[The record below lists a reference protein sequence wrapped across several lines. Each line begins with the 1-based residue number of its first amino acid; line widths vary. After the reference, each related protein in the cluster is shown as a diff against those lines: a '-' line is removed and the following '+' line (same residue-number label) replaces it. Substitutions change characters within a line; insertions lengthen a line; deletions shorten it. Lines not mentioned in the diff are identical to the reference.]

1 MAPAAKARFPRTT
14 VTMMMKRPIP
24 PLPSEPA
31 PPSEGVPAPATGRR
45 SRRRRRR
52 IVVTLLAVV
61 LVLVLAVGGTA
72 VALILRLS
80 DSLATNAVSRPGGEQ
95 DGQSIPDW
103 DGPVNLLIMG
113 SDGRDGLTSGT
124 YGGDDVEG
132 DRSDTLMLLHV
143 NAAHTDATLVSIP
156 RDTMLPRPACRS
168 SNGTTYEATDATQ
181 VNSAFDIGP
190 YCTLDTIRA
199 YTGLDIDNFVVV
211 NFDGFIDITN
221 AIGGVD
227 VCLAEDVDDP
237 DSGLRLSA
245 GKHTI
250 QGEEAL
256 AFVRTRYGIGD
267 GSDLGRIR
275 TQQTY
280 LSALAR
286 KVKSAQTLTNPVALF
301 SLADAAGRTLK
312 VNKALSR
319 PEALVG
325 LAGTLARVSLDRMVL
340 LQLPVQDYVPDPN
353 RVEPIPDQ
361 AKQLF
366 DALREDRPV
375 SLSPAPADSGS
386 EAVSPS
392 PDEGAASP
400 ASGAPG
406 VTLPPDVKGQT
417 ADRNTCA
424 GG

>member
-1 MAPAAKARFPRTT
+1 MMRRPTPPAATT
-14 VTMMMKRPIP
+14 PLSEADQP
-24 PLPSEPA
+24 PQ
-31 PPSEGVPAPATGRR
+31 RR

-52 IVVTLLAVV
+52 RIVVALLAVIVVAV
-61 LVLVLAVGGTA
+61 LGIAGTA
-72 VALILRLS
+72 VALVLRVS
-80 DSLATNAVSRPGGEQ
+80 DNLATNAVSRPGDDTGAQ
-95 DGQSIPDW
+95 TIPSW

-113 SDGRDGLTSGT
+113 SDGRDGLTSGQ
-124 YGGDDVEG
+124 YGDDDVEG

-156 RDTMLPRPACRS
+156 RDTMLPRPSCTNAS
-168 SNGTTYEATDATQ
+168 GTTYHATDTTQ
-181 VNSAFDIGP
+181 VNSTFDIGP

-227 VCLAEDVDDP
+227 VCLAENVDDS
-237 DSGLRLSA
+237 DSGLHLAA
-245 GKHTI
+245 GRHTI
-250 QGEEAL
+250 QGDEAL

-301 SLADAAGRTLK
+301 GLADAAGRTLK
-312 VNKALSR
+312 VDKALSR

-325 LAGTLARVSLDRMVL
+325 LAGTLASVSLDRMVL
-340 LQLPVQDYVPDPN
+340 LQLPVRAYDPDPN
-353 RVEPIPDQ
+353 RVEPVPEE
-361 AKQLF
+361 ARQLF
-366 DALREDRPV
+366 AALREDRPV
-375 SLSPAPADSGS
+375 LLSSGPASSETGSDSPATEEESTA
-386 EAVSPS
+386 
-392 PDEGAASP
+392 P
-400 ASGAPG
+400 ASGAPQ